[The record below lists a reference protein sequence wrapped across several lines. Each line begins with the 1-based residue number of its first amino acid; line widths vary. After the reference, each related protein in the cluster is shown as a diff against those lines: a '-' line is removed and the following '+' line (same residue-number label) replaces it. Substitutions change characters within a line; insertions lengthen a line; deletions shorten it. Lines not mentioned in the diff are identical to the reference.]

1 MRLSALVIC
10 LLSVLGFPIRTKGV
24 SLPSGTTAQSRIS
37 MLPATDLNWGQL
49 TLTWSGDSTAA
60 GFQIERSTDL
70 VNFIQMGQVLAPQTS
85 YRDTGLIVGKTYF
98 YRLRAYNSAGVSA
111 YSGIASATAP
121 APPPRPILM
130 NWSVR
135 RPAGLT
141 SNVVTC
147 ATVQYGPNA
156 GNFAD
161 VPGCQYCSTKNF
173 TVNHVVTSTNRA
185 GFYRLKLS
193 EP

>member
-1 MRLSALVIC
+1 MRLSALIIC
-10 LLSVLGFPIRTKGV
+10 LLAVVGLPIRTNAV
-24 SLPSGTTAQSRIS
+24 SLPSGTTAKSRIS
-37 MLPATDLNWGQL
+37 MLPATDLSWAQL
-49 TLTWSGDSTAA
+49 TLSWIGDTTAV

-70 VNFIQMGQVLAPQTS
+70 VNFTQVGQVLAPQTN
-85 YRDTGLIVGKTYF
+85 YRDTGLVVGKTYF

-121 APPPRPILM
+121 ATPPRPILM
-130 NWSVR
+130 NWSIQ

-141 SNVVTC
+141 SNTVTC

-156 GNFAD
+156 SNFVD
-161 VPGCQYCSTKNF
+161 LPGCQYCSTKNF
-173 TVNHVVTSTNRA
+173 TVNLVVPSNKRA

-193 EP
+193 EL